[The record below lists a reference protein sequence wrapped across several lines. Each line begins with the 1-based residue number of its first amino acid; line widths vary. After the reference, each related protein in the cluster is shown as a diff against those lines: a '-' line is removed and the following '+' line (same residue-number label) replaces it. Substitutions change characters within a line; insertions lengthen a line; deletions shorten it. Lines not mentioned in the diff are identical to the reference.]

1 MYNSEGPREWLLDP
15 GTACPS
21 PGSRDL
27 LSRAHLKFSLTENP
41 HLSQNSESA
50 KNPLLPHL
58 KKKKK
63 AELASP
69 SFGLFS
75 TEGGSENQQLQEE
88 FANAP
93 SLRESRHRLP
103 FGKVVKT
110 PPWPVESGLCN
121 LDGEPPAGRSY
132 QRTFIVP

>member
-15 GTACPS
+15 CTACPS

-58 KKKKK
+58 KKKK

-75 TEGGSENQQLQEE
+75 TEGGSENQQLQDE

-93 SLRESRHRLP
+93 SLCESRHRLP

>member
-58 KKKKK
+58 KKKKRQNWLLPPSDYFQLKEAVRINNCRTSLLTPLLCVK
-63 AELASP
+63 AGIGCPL
-69 SFGLFS
+69 
-75 TEGGSENQQLQEE
+75 
-88 FANAP
+88 
-93 SLRESRHRLP
+93 
-103 FGKVVKT
+103 
-110 PPWPVESGLCN
+110 
-121 LDGEPPAGRSY
+121 GRW
-132 QRTFIVP
+132 